1 MSLPVRVDLVASAE
15 FLLVGNHPATDL
27 CNTTPV
33 VDGIQLDVLSSFDD
47 FLRWSV
53 AAGVDLP
60 TARYELTPRQGSA
73 TVAWVKNLRDA
84 LRPLLDPTS
93 GTDDPSQLNDV
104 LSQAEGHLALAKSE
118 NGLLVRVVTQHP
130 SAAIRLA
137 VSEAVLDVFSYP
149 AELVRR
155 CANPTCVLL
164 FLDLSRNARR
174 RWCDMSTCGN
184 RAKAATHY
192 RRRRNSAAS
201 SRSSPR

>member
-1 MSLPVRVDLVASAE
+1 VAPAE
-15 FLLVGNHPATDL
+15 FILVGNHPATDL

-33 VDGIQLDVLSSFDD
+33 VDGVELDLLSSFEDL
-47 FLRWSV
+47 LRWSV

-60 TARYELTPRQGSA
+60 TPSPQLAQRERSV
-73 TVAWVKNLRDA
+73 TVVWVRSLRDA

-93 GTDDPSQLNDV
+93 GTHDPHELNDV
-104 LSQAEGHLALAKSE
+104 LSRQEGHFALAEGE
-118 NGLLVRVVTQHP
+118 DGLVVRVVSPAP

-155 CANPTCVLL
+155 CANPACVLL

-192 RRRRNSAAS
+192 ERRRHG
-201 SRSSPR
+201 

>member
-1 MSLPVRVDLVASAE
+1 M
-15 FLLVGNHPATDL
+15 AT
-27 CNTTPV
+27 
-33 VDGIQLDVLSSFDD
+33 
-47 FLRWSV
+47 
-53 AAGVDLP
+53 
-60 TARYELTPRQGSA
+60 
-73 TVAWVKNLRDA
+73 
-84 LRPLLDPTS
+84 LRPRRPPTHQP
-93 GTDDPSQLNDV
+93 TVNNLT
-104 LSQAEGHLALAKSE
+104 AEYTP
-118 NGLLVRVVTQHP
+118 LVRVVTQHP

-164 FLDLSRNARR
+164 FLDLNRNARR

-192 RRRRNSAAS
+192 QRRRNSAAS